1 MVARMAGA
9 ARDRV
14 TIVDVAAAAGVSRQT
29 VSNALNNPE
38 RLAASTLE
46 RVHRAIE
53 HLGFTPNAAA
63 QHLRRQ
69 RAQAY
74 AFEVN
79 PSGAGRMGHILD
91 GFLVE
96 LTVAAPAHQSH
107 LVTFAPDRRNILEG
121 YERILGTGLV
131 DGFFLGDTRHDDP
144 RPGWL
149 LANAVPF
156 VTFGRI
162 WDQPELGPWVD
173 VDGRAGMELAVG
185 HLLDQGYE
193 SVAYLG
199 WPDGSP
205 VGDDRR
211 RGWLSGLAQA
221 GLARDAIAE
230 EAVQDLTDATAA
242 ATRLLDRLART
253 GARGAI
259 LCASDLLALGA
270 QRAVRNRGLEP
281 GLDIGIVG
289 FDDSDVAEAL
299 QLTSLRQPLREA
311 AKQAWQLLHAGGGP
325 RTALL
330 SPTLTVRTSS
340 ITTPRATRLPGIPT
354 TEEHEWG
361 ATPHSDSS
369 WRPPPRWR
377 SAPAAAGV
385 SPRAAR
391 RSSRPGRPS

>member
-1 MVARMAGA
+1 MRLYSETTRRFERSQRKGATVASTAGA
-9 ARDRV
+9 GRDRA
-14 TIVDVAAAAGVSRQT
+14 TIVDVAEAAGVSRQT
-29 VSNALNNPE
+29 VSNALNNPD
-38 RLAASTLE
+38 RLASSTLE

-53 HLGFTPNAAA
+53 SLGFTPNAAA

-74 AFEVN
+74 GFEVN
-79 PSGAGRMGHILD
+79 PSGSGRMGHILD

-107 LVTFAPDRRNILEG
+107 LVTFAPERDQLLEG

-131 DGFFLGDTRHDDP
+131 DGFFLGDTRRGDP

-162 WDQPELGPWVD
+162 WDRPDLGRWVD
-173 VDGRAGMELAVG
+173 VDGRAGMELAVD
-185 HLLDQGYE
+185 HLLQQGYE
-193 SVAYLG
+193 AIGYLG

-211 RGWLSGLAQA
+211 RGWLSGLATAGQA
-221 GLARDAIAE
+221 GDALAE
-230 EAVQDLTDATAA
+230 EASQELTEATAA

-253 GARGAI
+253 GHRGAI

-281 GLDIGIVG
+281 GLDVGIVG

-311 AKQAWQLLHAGGGP
+311 ARRAWQILHTPGTDAT

-330 SPTLTVRTSS
+330 SPTLTIRTSS
-340 ITTPRATRLPGIPT
+340 IPTPRTTRLPGIPT
-354 TEEHEWG
+354 TEEHE
-361 ATPHSDSS
+361 
-369 WRPPPRWR
+369 
-377 SAPAAAGV
+377 
-385 SPRAAR
+385 
-391 RSSRPGRPS
+391 